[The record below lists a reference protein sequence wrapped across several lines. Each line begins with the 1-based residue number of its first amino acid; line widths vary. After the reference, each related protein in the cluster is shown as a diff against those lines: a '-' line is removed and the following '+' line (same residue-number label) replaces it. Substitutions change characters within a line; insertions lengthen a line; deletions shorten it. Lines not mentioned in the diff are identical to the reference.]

1 MRTHDTHTC
10 GRVEPKIRKGL
21 ELQTEPFSVYIQPS
35 SFSDYSTQDLCVTI
49 PIPSFSQ
56 PIYSRM
62 IFIVRTIMAYHFLL
76 DSDVPLAFRYAI
88 YRFCLF
94 SFPFL
99 EEGNSRHECIP
110 SSLSEKITENSL

>member
-1 MRTHDTHTC
+1 MGAH
-10 GRVEPKIRKGL
+10 PI
-21 ELQTEPFSVYIQPS
+21 
-35 SFSDYSTQDLCVTI
+35 I
-49 PIPSFSQ
+49 PILT
-56 PIYSRM
+56 IYSRM
-62 IFIVRTIMAYHFLL
+62 IFIVRTIMAYHFLP

-110 SSLSEKITENSL
+110 SSLSEKITENPLQAHPRSQGICLIQQFVQLRDISAIE